1 MSKTFKCA
9 GVSTR
14 EGVIKARFASDMT
27 RVKVLAKTGSK
38 DIDMIELK
46 EPMTKEDAVAY
57 LLKINFDNGN
67 KAIREALEGELAKRT
82 PKAPKAKAEP
92 KAKATPKA
100 KAAPK
105 AKSTP
110 AKDAVKAKAVAT
122 KAKVSKAEVAK
133 QLAEMDDAPF

>member
-14 EGVIKARFASDMT
+14 NGVIKARFASDMT

-46 EPMTKEDAVAY
+46 EPMVKEDAVAF
-57 LLKINFDNGN
+57 LLSINFDNGN
-67 KAIREALEGELAKRT
+67 KAIREALEADLSKRQ
-82 PKAPKAKAEP
+82 PSVKAAPKAKAP
-92 KAKATPKA
+92 AKTV
-100 KAAPK
+100 
-105 AKSTP
+105 KSTP

-133 QLAEMDDAPF
+133 QLAELEDAPF

>member
-14 EGVIKARFASDMT
+14 NGVIKARFASDMT

-46 EPMTKEDAVAY
+46 EPMVKEDAVAF
-57 LLKINFDNGN
+57 LLSINFDNGN
-67 KAIREALEGELAKRT
+67 KAIREALEADLAKRQPSAKT
-82 PKAPKAKAEP
+82 ATKVVAKKGVMKPKA
-92 KAKATPKA
+92 
-100 KAAPK
+100 

-110 AKDAVKAKAVAT
+110 AKDAVKAKAVVA

-133 QLAEMDDAPF
+133 QLAELEDAPY

>member
-46 EPMTKEDAVAY
+46 HPMTKEDAVAY

-67 KAIREALEGELAKRT
+67 KAIREALENDLAKRQPKA
-82 PKAPKAKAEP
+82 PKAPKAKAAP
-92 KAKATPKA
+92 KAKVA
-100 KAAPK
+100 KAPK

-110 AKDAVKAKAVAT
+110 AKDAKAAVASAT

-133 QLAEMDDAPF
+133 QLADLEDAPF

>member
-1 MSKTFKCA
+1 MSKLFKCA

-14 EGVIKARFASDMT
+14 NGVTKARFASDMT

-46 EPMTKEDAVAY
+46 EPMTKEDAVAF

-67 KAIREALEGELAKRT
+67 KTVREALEADLAKRQPST
-82 PKAPKAKAEP
+82 
-92 KAKATPKA
+92 A

-105 AKSTP
+105 AK
-110 AKDAVKAKAVAT
+110 AVKAPAKKTAKSTPSLDAIRA
-122 KAKVSKAEVAK
+122 KAKVAKTTVTKAEVAK
-133 QLAEMDDAPF
+133 QLADLEDAPF